1 MAKIVNPT
9 NGAVGAPLLIKDT
22 HLFAL
27 DRIFAEIL
35 SVEPLRTWRLITQLS
50 GGI

>member
-1 MAKIVNPT
+1 VAKIVNPT

-27 DRIFAEIL
+27 DRIFDDFVEDLGCVRAEK
-35 SVEPLRTWRLITQLS
+35 P
-50 GGI
+50 